1 MNAAYQVPVT
11 GIIPMSQTAAQNYIN
26 AGAHIQVVRWGDGGS
41 ARDNDKLFVYD
52 WAWMSAQ
59 GDGLH

>member
-1 MNAAYQVPVT
+1 
-11 GIIPMSQTAAQNYIN
+11 MSQTAAQNYIN